1 MQTGAVSLLAL
12 LAPPQEALQ
21 SNPRNQPVK
30 KQPKQEK
37 AGAAPAAPPIDKSRY
52 LQVIRD
58 ATKTEDRQFA
68 ELLTNGIAVNAT
80 TTVQFGKRDHSGL
93 ALTEVVNSLEAAG
106 RAVNDGDTA
115 GLERMLTAQAISLN
129 TMFAEMAWRA
139 SLNMGNNLD
148 AMETYMR
155 LALRAQNQ
163 SRSTAETLATI
174 KNPPVV
180 FARQANINNGGQQQV
195 NNGAA
200 GPALAPAEESKTQ
213 QTKLLEETTH
223 VERLDAGA
231 PSAPGKAHQDLEAV
245 GVVHRPPKRARAGN
259 RVA

>member
-1 MQTGAVSLLAL
+1 M
-12 LAPPQEALQ
+12 
-21 SNPRNQPVK
+21 
-30 KQPKQEK
+30 
-37 AGAAPAAPPIDKSRY
+37 
-52 LQVIRD
+52 
-58 ATKTEDRQFA
+58 
-68 ELLTNGIAVNAT
+68 
-80 TTVQFGKRDHSGL
+80 
-93 ALTEVVNSLEAAG
+93 EVMISLEAAG
-106 RAVNDGDTA
+106 RAVNSGDTTA
-115 GLERMLTAQAISLN
+115 LERMLTAQAISLN

-148 AMETYMR
+148 ATETYMR

-195 NNGAA
+195 NNGTEA
-200 GPALAPAEESKTQ
+200 GSAPAPAEEGKTQ
-213 QTKLLEETTH
+213 QTKLLEEATH

-245 GVVHRPPKRARAGN
+245 GVVHRAPKRARAGH